1 MPIPP
6 PEHTTIRP
14 QVGEFYVN
22 CATGALVEIMD
33 VDPSGDVMVLDVTA
47 PLDGEWQPL
56 TLAQIFSSFWVRVS
70 QFAAAA

>member
-6 PEHTTIRP
+6 PQHTTSRP

-22 CATGALVEIMD
+22 RATGALVEIMD
-33 VDPSGDVMVLDVTA
+33 VDASGDVMVLDVTA

-56 TLAQIFSSFWVRVS
+56 TLAQIFSSFWVRAAD
-70 QFAAAA
+70 FAAAA